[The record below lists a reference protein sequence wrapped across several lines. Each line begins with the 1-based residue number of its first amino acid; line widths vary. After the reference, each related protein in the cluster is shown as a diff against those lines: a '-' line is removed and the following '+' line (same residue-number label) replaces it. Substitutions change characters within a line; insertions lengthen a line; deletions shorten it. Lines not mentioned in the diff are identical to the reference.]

1 MRLRN
6 QLREGQTQTGC
17 MPLAVRRMRSRADME
32 VHHALTALRK
42 RSGDRPGP
50 LSQTVMT
57 AYSIVSS
64 SKAGRVSQV
73 SVKVMLPG
81 SDETATAFRSR
92 L

>member
-1 MRLRN
+1 
-6 QLREGQTQTGC
+6 

-32 VHHALTALRK
+32 VHHALTALQK

-57 AYSIVSS
+57 AYSSVSS

-73 SVKVMLPG
+73 SVKVTLPG